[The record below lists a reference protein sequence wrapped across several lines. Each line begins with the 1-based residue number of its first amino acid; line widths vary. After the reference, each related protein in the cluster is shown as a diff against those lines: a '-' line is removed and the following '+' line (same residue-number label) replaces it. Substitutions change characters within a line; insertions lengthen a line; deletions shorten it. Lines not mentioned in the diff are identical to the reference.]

1 MKKNQKC
8 PKCSSTDIVAG
19 VDLTGGG
26 GAHTVYLEVCR
37 KQLGG
42 LFQPVEASSKASTYV
57 CRQCGFVEIY
67 AATPSHFRS
76 TSA

>member
-1 MKKNQKC
+1 MKNNKKC
-8 PKCSSTDIVAG
+8 PKCSSTDIAAG
-19 VDLTGGG
+19 VELNAGG
-26 GAHTVYLEVCR
+26 GANTVHLEVCG

-42 LFQPVEASSKASTYV
+42 LFQPVEARSKVAACV

-67 AATPSHFRS
+67 ADTPSQFRS